1 MRQDHSELP
10 EIGFLAGGSE
20 IGVELAGDWMAT
32 ALAVR
37 AEPVAIEL
45 EECLGEGFI
54 THGHGTTKLRNIGEK
69 KLRAVEQGNVGIG
82 SAGVRRRCS
91 VRDKPSVSLGD
102 VAPRLGRF
110 RSIKRG
116 DHGAGA
122 LVASDGAAKRAVA
135 ILIDRCG
142 FTIADGGMVEPSG
155 ENA

>member
-1 MRQDHSELP
+1 
-10 EIGFLAGGSE
+10 
-20 IGVELAGDWMAT
+20 MAT

-37 AEPVAIEL
+37 AELVAVEL

-91 VRDKPSVSLGD
+91 VGNKPPVSLGD

-122 LVASDGAAKRAVA
+122 LVASDGAARPECAASAVRTM
-135 ILIDRCG
+135 IPRR
-142 FTIADGGMVEPSG
+142 G
-155 ENA
+155 ELLELFDENG